1 MSFGVK
7 FINNQFKLNKPSAH
21 PSSPL
26 RVKKDSSCRA
36 KTRHQGEERFFMPP
50 QDILWWN
57 EDEASGW
64 RRSPS
69 CLYRTPYGGAKTR
82 HQGEEGAL
90 HSSTGHLTVERRRG
104 IMPNPLGLAQS
115 LPWGIRR
122 GKLRRGLRL

>member
-26 RVKKDSSCRA
+26 TLRLRSPFVSA
-36 KTRHQGEERFFMPP
+36 QGEERFFMLP

-90 HSSTGHLTVERRRG
+90 HASTGHLTVERKRG